1 MKKGVWVQLVA
12 LLLLFVPCSSAAIS
26 SAPQKTRTP
35 TAIVHGDPPSQCT
48 RYSSTDTR
56 AKVYLHA
63 YASTYS
69 TKALKKHQGV

>member
-12 LLLLFVPCSSAAIS
+12 LLLLFVPCSSAAIT

-48 RYSSTDTR
+48 RYFSTDAR
-56 AKVYLHA
+56 
-63 YASTYS
+63 ASTYF
-69 TKALKKHQGV
+69 TKALKKHQG